1 MYGGNMSFDQNSYIA
16 KYNKENYK
24 MYQFRVKKS
33 NAHII
38 SKLDSV
44 SNKNEYINELISRD
58 SGGVLTIK
66 QIKDIIKPI
75 LHKYGI
81 DEVYLF
87 GSYSRGEATCK
98 SDVDIYCEKGNVR
111 TLIQQ
116 GFLEEELEKALGKD
130 IDIVFTTSQMN
141 DYFRKQLEGDLIK
154 LC

>member
-1 MYGGNMSFDQNSYIA
+1 MSFDQNSYIA

-24 MYQFRVKKS
+24 MYQFRVKKT

-44 SNKNEYINELISRD
+44 SNKNEYINELISKD
-58 SGGVLTIK
+58 SGGVLTLK

-75 LHKYGI
+75 LHKHGI

-87 GSYSRGEATCK
+87 GSYARGEATSK

-116 GFLEEELEKALGKD
+116 GFLEEELEKALKKD

-141 DYFRKQLEGDLIK
+141 DFFRNQLEGDLIK

>member
-1 MYGGNMSFDQNSYIA
+1 MSFDQNSYIA

-38 SKLDSV
+38 SKLDNV
-44 SNKNEYINELISRD
+44 SNKNEYINELISKD
-58 SGGVLTIK
+58 NGDVLTLK
-66 QIKDIIKPI
+66 QIKNIIKPI

-81 DEVYLF
+81 NEVYLF
-87 GSYSRGEATCK
+87 GSYARGEATSK
-98 SDVDIYCEKGNVR
+98 SDVDIYCEKGQIK

-116 GFLEEELEKALGKD
+116 GFLEEELEKALCKEV
-130 IDIVFTTSQMN
+130 DIVFTTSQMN
-141 DYFRKQLEGDLIK
+141 DYFREQLEGDLIK

>member
-24 MYQFRVKKS
+24 MYQFRVKKT

-44 SNKNEYINELISRD
+44 SNKNEYINELIFKD
-58 SGGVLTIK
+58 SGGVLTLK

-75 LHKYGI
+75 LHKHGI

-87 GSYSRGEATCK
+87 GSYARGEATSK

-116 GFLEEELEKALGKD
+116 GFLEEELEKALKKD
-130 IDIVFTTSQMN
+130 VDIVFTTSQMN
-141 DYFRKQLEGDLIK
+141 DFFRNQLEGDLIK

>member
-1 MYGGNMSFDQNSYIA
+1 MSFNQKSYIA

-24 MYQFRVKKS
+24 MYQFRVKKT

-44 SNKNEYINELISRD
+44 SNKNEYINELISKD
-58 SGGVLTIK
+58 SGGVLTLK

-75 LHKYGI
+75 LHKHGI

-87 GSYSRGEATCK
+87 GSYARGEATSK

-116 GFLEEELEKALGKD
+116 GFLEEELEKALKKD
-130 IDIVFTTSQMN
+130 VDIVFTTSQMN
-141 DYFRKQLEGDLIK
+141 DFFRNQLEGDLIK

>member
-24 MYQFRVKKS
+24 MYQFRVKKT

-44 SNKNEYINELISRD
+44 SNKNEYINELISKD
-58 SGGVLTIK
+58 SGGVLTLK

-75 LHKYGI
+75 LHKHGI

-87 GSYSRGEATCK
+87 GSYARGEATSK

-116 GFLEEELEKALGKD
+116 GFLEEELEKALKKD

-141 DYFRKQLEGDLIK
+141 DFFRNQLEGDLIK